1 MPDVRSCRIS
11 LLPRM
16 LEKKHGETKRLAL
29 LSGTRSNHCRA
40 YCAVHSTARAFDKV
54 DVVALPTEGA
64 TEPPLVRLR
73 FGTGLAPK
81 YFD

>member
-1 MPDVRSCRIS
+1 
-11 LLPRM
+11 M
-16 LEKKHGETKRLAL
+16 LEKKHGRTKRLAL
-29 LSGTRSNHCRA
+29 LSGIRSNHCRD
-40 YCAVHSTARAFDKV
+40 YCAVQSTVRAFDKV

-64 TEPPLVRLR
+64 TEPQVVRLR